1 MSLDTIWKWLETG
14 GKKNAGEKSYKFF
27 REGYVYDVYTSTS
40 AAGESLVKAR
50 CYRSLRKNEEPHYLV
65 VKMKNE
71 DRATVARARADLVD
85 IVTTCLPFCFSL
97 MTTRVWE

>member
-1 MSLDTIWKWLETG
+1 MVEINENFPKVSLDTISKWLETG

-50 CYRSLRKNEEPHYLV
+50 ESSLLSI
-65 VKMKNE
+65 
-71 DRATVARARADLVD
+71 AA
-85 IVTTCLPFCFSL
+85 
-97 MTTRVWE
+97 